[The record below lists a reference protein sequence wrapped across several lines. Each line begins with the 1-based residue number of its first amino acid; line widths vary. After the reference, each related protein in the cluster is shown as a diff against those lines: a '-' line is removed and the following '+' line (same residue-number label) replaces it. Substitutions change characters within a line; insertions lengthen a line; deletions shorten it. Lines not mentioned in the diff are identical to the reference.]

1 MVETVQDLID
11 ELNKVTDKSKPIW
24 VWQAHLRYQI
34 EAVDFLVPGIID
46 LNIVSAGMS
55 KELE

>member
-24 VWQAHLRYQI
+24 VWKDHWRYQI